1 MFDRHQEK
9 KPMTEE
15 EARPENTQPG
25 ALKPY
30 GQAEEQRSLTDSILT
45 GSLNF
50 QQTKE
55 QKTMTSAAYSPK
67 KTQTLTTPKEAQDE
81 FLKIKKALVGSNPE
95 WCLPKAN
102 VQALESSP
110 KLEQPVLSEDC
121 KSFSPASLID

>member
-55 QKTMTSAAYSPK
+55 QKTMTNAANKPESPRIP
-67 KTQTLTTPKEAQDE
+67 KTPGDARKE
-81 FLKIKKALVGSNPE
+81 FVRIKQVLIGSNPE